1 MAYAIC
7 LNNLKDY
14 LCGSKK
20 QMSFTDLH
28 ALESILTMRHSLPR
42 LTCGKQEYELV
53 VASAR
58 LLDDAKRH
66 RKARAFGGVL
76 HLMSAS

>member
-14 LCGSKK
+14 LCRSNKK
-20 QMSFTDLH
+20 MSLDVWH
-28 ALESILTMRHSLPR
+28 ALQPTLTMHHSLPR
-42 LTCGKQEYELV
+42 LTCGKQESELV

-66 RKARAFGGVL
+66 RKARAFVGVL
-76 HLMSAS
+76 YLMLAS